1 MANLRTFKKDV
12 IFLVNEV
19 ISDCWVF
26 MYLNRDKNVD
36 EANKIVADA
45 VRIREVLVNILGNA
59 EKCCTVTGAKALK
72 YAQEEDIAKAV
83 WVAKSSLPPFLL
95 NTYPSIA
102 EVFKEAKV

>member
-26 MYLNRDKNVD
+26 MYLNRDKNVE

-45 VRIREVLVNILGNA
+45 VELGDNLFEQINHYPKDDA
-59 EKCCTVTGAKALK
+59 KKHFKALNQK
-72 YAQEEDIAKAV
+72 
-83 WVAKSSLPPFLL
+83 LL
-95 NTYPSIA
+95 EGIDALFVRLSGLT
-102 EVFKEAKV
+102 K

>member
-1 MANLRTFKKDV
+1 MANLRSFKKDV

-45 VRIREVLVNILGNA
+45 VELGDNIFEQINHYPKDDA
-59 EKCCTVTGAKALK
+59 KKHFKALNQK
-72 YAQEEDIAKAV
+72 
-83 WVAKSSLPPFLL
+83 LL
-95 NTYPSIA
+95 EGVDALFVRLSELT
-102 EVFKEAKV
+102 K

>member
-1 MANLRTFKKDV
+1 MANLRSFKKDV

-45 VRIREVLVNILGNA
+45 VELGDNIFEQINHYPKEDA
-59 EKCCTVTGAKALK
+59 KKHFKALNQK
-72 YAQEEDIAKAV
+72 
-83 WVAKSSLPPFLL
+83 LL
-95 NTYPSIA
+95 EGVDALFVRLSGLT
-102 EVFKEAKV
+102 K

>member
-26 MYLNRDKNVD
+26 MYFNRDKNVD

-45 VRIREVLVNILGNA
+45 VELGDNIFEQINHYPKEDA
-59 EKCCTVTGAKALK
+59 KKHFKALNQK
-72 YAQEEDIAKAV
+72 
-83 WVAKSSLPPFLL
+83 LL
-95 NTYPSIA
+95 EGVDALFVRLSGLT
-102 EVFKEAKV
+102 K

>member
-26 MYLNRDKNVD
+26 MYLNRDKNVE

-45 VRIREVLVNILGNA
+45 VELGDNLFEQINHYPKDDA
-59 EKCCTVTGAKALK
+59 KKHFKALNQK
-72 YAQEEDIAKAV
+72 
-83 WVAKSSLPPFLL
+83 LL
-95 NTYPSIA
+95 EGVDALFVRLSGLT
-102 EVFKEAKV
+102 K

>member
-1 MANLRTFKKDV
+1 MANLRSFKKDV

-45 VRIREVLVNILGNA
+45 VELGDNIFEQINHYPK
-59 EKCCTVTGAKALK
+59 EDAKKHFKTLNQKLLEGVDALFVRLSGLTK
-72 YAQEEDIAKAV
+72 
-83 WVAKSSLPPFLL
+83 
-95 NTYPSIA
+95 
-102 EVFKEAKV
+102 

>member
-26 MYLNRDKNVD
+26 MYLNRDKNVE

-45 VRIREVLVNILGNA
+45 VELGDNLF
-59 EKCCTVTGAKALK
+59 EQINHYPKDDAKKHFKAWNQKLLEGVDALFVRLSGLTK
-72 YAQEEDIAKAV
+72 
-83 WVAKSSLPPFLL
+83 
-95 NTYPSIA
+95 
-102 EVFKEAKV
+102 

>member
-26 MYLNRDKNVD
+26 MYLNRDKNVE

-45 VRIREVLVNILGNA
+45 VELGDNLFEQINHYPKDDA
-59 EKCCTVTGAKALK
+59 KKHFKALNQK
-72 YAQEEDIAKAV
+72 
-83 WVAKSSLPPFLL
+83 LL
-95 NTYPSIA
+95 EGVDALFVRLSGHT
-102 EVFKEAKV
+102 K

>member
-26 MYLNRDKNVD
+26 MYLNRDKNVE

-45 VRIREVLVNILGNA
+45 VELGDNLFEQINHYPKDDA
-59 EKCCTVTGAKALK
+59 KKHFKALNQK
-72 YAQEEDIAKAV
+72 
-83 WVAKSSLPPFLL
+83 LL
-95 NTYPSIA
+95 EGVDALFVRLS
-102 EVFKEAKV
+102 ELSK